1 MRTQEDVEK
10 LLDRLESFFN
20 EYDAGIDEFNR
31 NEFHKRNGE
40 KLGKYADIMKKLNG
54 KDFDIFK
61 ESFDEYN
68 RDFKDMEEDAYIAK
82 LTAVLDEQLKDLKDA
97 LGVSEV
103 EVKSDENGTE
113 IEAKDESEEAKE
125 ETKED
130 EDKAEETEEEK
141 KAEETEEETE
151 DKAEETEEE
160 ELDRIAKSI
169 KKPF

>member
-31 NEFHKRNGE
+31 NEYHKRNGE
-40 KLGKYADIMKKLNG
+40 KLGKYEDIMKKLNG

-113 IEAKDESEEAKE
+113 IEAKDESETEEKE
-125 ETKED
+125 EAEI
-130 EDKAEETEEEK
+130 EEKAEE
-141 KAEETEEETE
+141 AE
-151 DKAEETEEE
+151 DAEVDDVETEEE

>member
-10 LLDRLESFFN
+10 LLDRLESFFK

-31 NEFHKRNGE
+31 NEYHKRNEG

-54 KDFDIFK
+54 KDFDIFN

-68 RDFKDMEEDAYIAK
+68 KDFKDMEEDAYIAK

-113 IEAKDESEEAKE
+113 IEAKDEDTETEEKE
-125 ETKED
+125 ETEIKD
-130 EDKAEETEEEK
+130 EEK
-141 KAEETEEETE
+141 DEADE
-151 DKAEETEEE
+151 EETEEE

>member
-20 EYDAGIDEFNR
+20 EYDASIDEFNR
-31 NEFHKRNGE
+31 NEYHKRNGE
-40 KLGKYADIMKKLNG
+40 KLGKYEDIMKKLNG

-68 RDFKDMEEDAYIAK
+68 RDFKDMEESSYIAK

-113 IEAKDESEEAKE
+113 IEAKDESETEKAETE
-125 ETKED
+125 EK
-130 EDKAEETEEEK
+130 EDKAVDD
-141 KAEETEEETE
+141 AEV
-151 DKAEETEEE
+151 DDAETEEE

>member
-10 LLDRLESFFN
+10 LLDRLESFFK

-31 NEFHKRNGE
+31 NEYHKRNEG

-68 RDFKDMEEDAYIAK
+68 TDFKDMDEEAYIAK

-113 IEAKDESEEAKE
+113 IEAKDE
-125 ETKED
+125 ET
-130 EDKAEETEEEK
+130 ETEEKEEK
-141 KAEETEEETE
+141 SETEKDDEEV
-151 DKAEETEEE
+151 DDAETEEE

>member
-31 NEFHKRNGE
+31 NEYHKRNGE
-40 KLGKYADIMKKLNG
+40 KLGKYEDIMKKLNG

-68 RDFKDMEEDAYIAK
+68 RDFKDMDEDAYIAK

-113 IEAKDESEEAKE
+113 IEAKDESEKE
-125 ETKED
+125 ETETEEKED
-130 EDKAEETEEEK
+130 EEVDDA
-141 KAEETEEETE
+141 
-151 DKAEETEEE
+151 ETEEE

>member
-10 LLDRLESFFN
+10 LLDRLESFFK

-31 NEFHKRNGE
+31 NEYHKRNE
-40 KLGKYADIMKKLNG
+40 CKLGKYADIMKKLNG
-54 KDFDIFK
+54 EDFDIFK

-68 RDFKDMEEDAYIAK
+68 KDFKDMEEDAYIAK

-113 IEAKDESEEAKE
+113 IEAKDE
-125 ETKED
+125 ET
-130 EDKAEETEEEK
+130 ETEEKEDAEIKDEEK
-141 KAEETEEETE
+141 EEA
-151 DKAEETEEE
+151 DDEETEEE

>member
-10 LLDRLESFFN
+10 LLDRLESFFK
-20 EYDAGIDEFNR
+20 EYDSSIDEYNR
-31 NEFHKRNGE
+31 NSYRERNKD
-40 KLGKYADIMKKLNG
+40 KLGKYEDIMKKLNG
-54 KDFDIFK
+54 KDFDIFN
-61 ESFDEYN
+61 ESFDEYSK
-68 RDFKDMEEDAYIAK
+68 DFSSLDESSYIAK

-113 IEAKDESEEAKE
+113 IEAKDESEKE
-125 ETKED
+125 ED
-130 EDKAEETEEEK
+130 ENAKDKPEETETDDDEES
-141 KAEETEEETE
+141 
-151 DKAEETEEE
+151 EEE

>member
-31 NEFHKRNGE
+31 NEYHKRNEG

-54 KDFDIFK
+54 KDFDIFN
-61 ESFDEYN
+61 ESFNEYN
-68 RDFKDMEEDAYIAK
+68 TDFKDMDEDAYIAK
-82 LTAVLDEQLKDLKDA
+82 LTTVLDEQLKDLKDA

-103 EVKSDENGTE
+103 EVKSDENSTE
-113 IEAKDESEEAKE
+113 IEVKNEETEADEKEDEAKDE
-125 ETKED
+125 
-130 EDKAEETEEEK
+130 ETEE
-141 KAEETEEETE
+141 A
-151 DKAEETEEE
+151 

>member
-31 NEFHKRNGE
+31 NEYHKRNGE
-40 KLGKYADIMKKLNG
+40 KLGKYEDIMKKLNG

-68 RDFKDMEEDAYIAK
+68 RDFKDMDEDAYIAK

-113 IEAKDESEEAKE
+113 IEAKDEP
-125 ETKED
+125 
-130 EDKAEETEEEK
+130 ETEEAEDEEK
-141 KAEETEEETE
+141 NDTEVDDEES
-151 DKAEETEEE
+151 EEE

>member
-31 NEFHKRNGE
+31 NEYHKRNGE
-40 KLGKYADIMKKLNG
+40 KLGKYEDIMKKLNG

-68 RDFKDMEEDAYIAK
+68 RDFKDMDEDAYIAK

-113 IEAKDESEEAKE
+113 IEAKDESEKE
-125 ETKED
+125 EVED
-130 EDKAEETEEEK
+130 EEKDDAELDD
-141 KAEETEEETE
+141 A
-151 DKAEETEEE
+151 ETEEE

>member
-31 NEFHKRNGE
+31 NEYHKRNEG

-68 RDFKDMEEDAYIAK
+68 TDFKDMEEDAYIAK

-113 IEAKDESEEAKE
+113 IEAKDETETDENKTEEKETEKE
-125 ETKED
+125 EKDD
-130 EDKAEETEEEK
+130 EEVDDA
-141 KAEETEEETE
+141 
-151 DKAEETEEE
+151 ETEEE

>member
-10 LLDRLESFFN
+10 LLDRLESFFK

-31 NEFHKRNGE
+31 NEYHKRNEG

-68 RDFKDMEEDAYIAK
+68 EDFKDMDEEAYIAK

-113 IEAKDESEEAKE
+113 IEAKDESEKE
-125 ETKED
+125 E
-130 EDKAEETEEEK
+130 AEEKETEEKEE
-141 KAEETEEETE
+141 AEEKE
-151 DKAEETEEE
+151 DGEETEEE

>member
-10 LLDRLESFFN
+10 LLDRLESFFK

-40 KLGKYADIMKKLNG
+40 KLGKYEDIMKKLNG

-68 RDFKDMEEDAYIAK
+68 RDFKDMDEDAYIVK

-113 IEAKDESEEAKE
+113 IEAKDETKTETEE
-125 ETKED
+125 KED
-130 EDKAEETEEEK
+130 EEKEDEEK
-141 KAEETEEETE
+141 EDEEV
-151 DKAEETEEE
+151 DNAETEEE

>member
-10 LLDRLESFFN
+10 LLDRLESFFK

-31 NEFHKRNGE
+31 NEYHKRNEG

-54 KDFDIFK
+54 KDFDIFN
-61 ESFDEYN
+61 ESFNEYN
-68 RDFKDMEEDAYIAK
+68 TDFKDMDEEAYIAK
-82 LTAVLDEQLKDLKDA
+82 LTAVLDEQRKDLKDA

-113 IEAKDESEEAKE
+113 IEAKDET
-125 ETKED
+125 ETD
-130 EDKAEETEEEK
+130 ENKAEETETETDEK
-141 KAEETEEETE
+141 E
-151 DKAEETEEE
+151 DQAKDEETEEE

>member
-20 EYDAGIDEFNR
+20 EYDAGVDEFNR
-31 NEFHKRNGE
+31 NEYHKRNEG

-54 KDFDIFK
+54 KDFDIFN
-61 ESFDEYN
+61 ESFNEYN
-68 RDFKDMEEDAYIAK
+68 TDFKDMEEDAYIAK
-82 LTAVLDEQLKDLKDA
+82 LTTVLDEQLKDLKDA

-113 IEAKDESEEAKE
+113 IEAKNE
-125 ETKED
+125 ETETDEKED
-130 EDKAEETEEEK
+130 EAKTEEADEAK
-141 KAEETEEETE
+141 DA
-151 DKAEETEEE
+151 ETEEE

>member
-10 LLDRLESFFN
+10 LLDRLESFFK

-31 NEFHKRNGE
+31 NEYHKRNEG

-54 KDFDIFK
+54 KDFDIFN

-68 RDFKDMEEDAYIAK
+68 KDFKDMEEDAYIAK

-113 IEAKDESEEAKE
+113 IEAKDKETKTEEKE
-125 ETKED
+125 EDT
-130 EDKAEETEEEK
+130 ETEEKDE
-141 KAEETEEETE
+141 ADE
-151 DKAEETEEE
+151 EETEEE

>member
-10 LLDRLESFFN
+10 LLDRLESFFK

-31 NEFHKRNGE
+31 NEYHKRNEG

-68 RDFKDMEEDAYIAK
+68 KDFKDMEEDAYIAK

-113 IEAKDESEEAKE
+113 IEAKDE
-125 ETKED
+125 ET
-130 EDKAEETEEEK
+130 ETEEK
-141 KAEETEEETE
+141 EEDTEEKDEA
-151 DKAEETEEE
+151 DDEETEEE

>member
-10 LLDRLESFFN
+10 LLDRLESFFK

-31 NEFHKRNGE
+31 NEYHKRNGE
-40 KLGKYADIMKKLNG
+40 KLGKYEDIMKKLNG

-113 IEAKDESEEAKE
+113 IEAKE
-125 ETKED
+125 ETEETED
-130 EDKAEETEEEK
+130 EDKAEETET
-141 KAEETEEETE
+141 EETEE
-151 DKAEETEEE
+151 KAEETEEE

>member
-20 EYDAGIDEFNR
+20 EYDAGVDEFNR
-31 NEFHKRNGE
+31 AEYHKRNEG

-54 KDFDIFK
+54 KDFDIFN
-61 ESFDEYN
+61 ESFNEYN
-68 RDFKDMEEDAYIAK
+68 TDFKDMEEDAYIAK
-82 LTAVLDEQLKDLKDA
+82 LTTVLDEQLKDLKDA

-113 IEAKDESEEAKE
+113 IEAKNAETEAEE
-125 ETKED
+125 KED
-130 EDKAEETEEEK
+130 EVK
-141 KAEETEEETE
+141 EEETDE
-151 DKAEETEEE
+151 AKDEETEEE

>member
-31 NEFHKRNGE
+31 NEYHKRNGE
-40 KLGKYADIMKKLNG
+40 KLGKYEDIMKKLNG

-103 EVKSDENGTE
+103 EVKSDESGTE
-113 IEAKDESEEAKE
+113 IEAKDE
-125 ETKED
+125 ET
-130 EDKAEETEEEK
+130 ETEEKEESIKDDEEK
-141 KAEETEEETE
+141 DDEEET
-151 DKAEETEEE
+151 DAETEEE

>member
-10 LLDRLESFFN
+10 LLDRLESFFK

-31 NEFHKRNGE
+31 NEYHKRNEG

-68 RDFKDMEEDAYIAK
+68 KDFKDMEEDAYIAK

-113 IEAKDESEEAKE
+113 IEAKDE
-125 ETKED
+125 ET
-130 EDKAEETEEEK
+130 ETEEKEDAEIKDEEK
-141 KAEETEEETE
+141 EEADE
-151 DKAEETEEE
+151 EETEEE

>member
-10 LLDRLESFFN
+10 LLDRLESFFK

-31 NEFHKRNGE
+31 NEYHKRNEG

-68 RDFKDMEEDAYIAK
+68 KDFKDMEEDAYIAK

-113 IEAKDESEEAKE
+113 IEAKDE
-125 ETKED
+125 ET
-130 EDKAEETEEEK
+130 ETEEKEDTEIKDEEK
-141 KAEETEEETE
+141 DEADE
-151 DKAEETEEE
+151 EETEEE

>member
-10 LLDRLESFFN
+10 LLDRLESFFK

-31 NEFHKRNGE
+31 NEYHKRNGE
-40 KLGKYADIMKKLNG
+40 KLGKYEDIMKKLNG

-68 RDFKDMEEDAYIAK
+68 RDFKDMDEDAYIAK
-82 LTAVLDEQLKDLKDA
+82 LTSVLDEQLKDLKDA

-113 IEAKDESEEAKE
+113 IEAK
-125 ETKED
+125 ED
-130 EDKAEETEEEK
+130 ETEK
-141 KAEETEEETE
+141 EEETE
-151 DKAEETEEE
+151 TEKTEEAEDEEKEDETETEEE

>member
-10 LLDRLESFFN
+10 LLDRLESFFK

-31 NEFHKRNGE
+31 NEYHKRNEG

-54 KDFDIFK
+54 KDFDIFN

-68 RDFKDMEEDAYIAK
+68 KDFKDMEEDAYIAK

-113 IEAKDESEEAKE
+113 IEAKDEDTETEEKE
-125 ETKED
+125 ETEIKD
-130 EDKAEETEEEK
+130 EEK
-141 KAEETEEETE
+141 DEA
-151 DKAEETEEE
+151 DDEETEEE

>member
-1 MRTQEDVEK
+1 MRSAEEVEK
-10 LLDRLESFFN
+10 LLDRLESFFK
-20 EYDAGIDEFNR
+20 EYDANVDEYNR
-31 NEFHKRNGE
+31 NSYRERNKD
-40 KLGKYADIMKKLNG
+40 KLGKYEDIMKKLNG

-61 ESFDEYN
+61 ESFDEYSK
-68 RDFKDMEEDAYIAK
+68 DFSSLDESSYIAK

-113 IEAKDESEEAKE
+113 IEAKDE
-125 ETKED
+125 T
-130 EDKAEETEEEK
+130 ETEEK
-141 KAEETEEETE
+141 KEPIKDENAKDKPEETDEA
-151 DKAEETEEE
+151 DDEETEEE

>member
-31 NEFHKRNGE
+31 NEYHERNEG

-68 RDFKDMEEDAYIAK
+68 EDFKDMDEDAYIAK

-113 IEAKDESEEAKE
+113 IEAKDEETETEEK
-125 ETKED
+125 
-130 EDKAEETEEEK
+130 EETEE
-141 KAEETEEETE
+141 TEENTETDE
-151 DKAEETEEE
+151 ADDEETEEE

>member
-31 NEFHKRNGE
+31 NEYHKRNGE

-113 IEAKDESEEAKE
+113 IEAKDE
-125 ETKED
+125 ET
-130 EDKAEETEEEK
+130 ETEEKEESIK
-141 KAEETEEETE
+141 DENAKDKPEETDESDE
-151 DKAEETEEE
+151 EETEEE

>member
-10 LLDRLESFFN
+10 LLDRLESFFK

-31 NEFHKRNGE
+31 NEYHKRNEG

-54 KDFDIFK
+54 KDFDIFN

-68 RDFKDMEEDAYIAK
+68 KDFKDMEEDAYIAK

-113 IEAKDESEEAKE
+113 IEAKDE
-125 ETKED
+125 ET
-130 EDKAEETEEEK
+130 ETEEK
-141 KAEETEEETE
+141 EEETE
-151 DKAEETEEE
+151 TEEKEEADNEETE
-160 ELDRIAKSI
+160 AKPSSKTTGQQLV
-169 KKPF
+169 KKIQVLTRL

>member
-10 LLDRLESFFN
+10 LLDRLESFFK

-31 NEFHKRNGE
+31 NEYHKRNEG

-54 KDFDIFK
+54 KDFDIFN

-68 RDFKDMEEDAYIAK
+68 KDFKDMEEDAYIAK

-113 IEAKDESEEAKE
+113 IEAKDED
-125 ETKED
+125 T
-130 EDKAEETEEEK
+130 ETEEKEDTEIKDEEK
-141 KAEETEEETE
+141 DEA
-151 DKAEETEEE
+151 DDEETEEE

>member
-31 NEFHKRNGE
+31 KEYHKRNEG

-68 RDFKDMEEDAYIAK
+68 TDFKDMDEEAYIAK

-113 IEAKDESEEAKE
+113 IEAKEET
-125 ETKED
+125 ETKE
-130 EDKAEETEEEK
+130 TEEK
-141 KAEETEEETE
+141 E
-151 DKAEETEEE
+151 DGEETEEE

>member
-31 NEFHKRNGE
+31 NEYHKRNEG

-68 RDFKDMEEDAYIAK
+68 TDFKDMEEDAYIAK

-113 IEAKDESEEAKE
+113 IEAKDEKA
-125 ETKED
+125 ETDEKED
-130 EDKAEETEEEK
+130 ETKDEETDEAK
-141 KAEETEEETE
+141 
-151 DKAEETEEE
+151 DEETEEE

>member
-31 NEFHKRNGE
+31 NEYHKRNGE
-40 KLGKYADIMKKLNG
+40 KLGKYEDIMKKLNG

-68 RDFKDMEEDAYIAK
+68 RDFKDMDEDAYIAK

-113 IEAKDESEEAKE
+113 IEAKDE
-125 ETKED
+125 TK
-130 EDKAEETEEEK
+130 KEETEEAEDEEK
-141 KAEETEEETE
+141 DDEEV
-151 DKAEETEEE
+151 DDAETEEE

>member
-10 LLDRLESFFN
+10 LLDRLESFFK

-31 NEFHKRNGE
+31 NEYHKRNEG

-54 KDFDIFK
+54 ENFDIFN

-68 RDFKDMEEDAYIAK
+68 KDFKDLDESSYIAK

-113 IEAKDESEEAKE
+113 IEAKDE
-125 ETKED
+125 ET
-130 EDKAEETEEEK
+130 ETEEKEESK
-141 KAEETEEETE
+141 EDTEAETDE
-151 DKAEETEEE
+151 DGEEETEEE

>member
-10 LLDRLESFFN
+10 LLDRLESFFK

-31 NEFHKRNGE
+31 NEYHKRNEG

-68 RDFKDMEEDAYIAK
+68 TDFKDMDEEAYIAK

-113 IEAKDESEEAKE
+113 IEAKDEEAETKEKETEEKE
-125 ETKED
+125 ETD
-130 EDKAEETEEEK
+130 ETDET
-141 KAEETEEETE
+141 
-151 DKAEETEEE
+151 DETEEE

>member
-31 NEFHKRNGE
+31 NEYHKRNEG

-54 KDFDIFK
+54 KDFDIFN

-68 RDFKDMEEDAYIAK
+68 KDFKDMDEEAYIAK

-113 IEAKDESEEAKE
+113 IEAKDE
-125 ETKED
+125 ET
-130 EDKAEETEEEK
+130 ETEEKEEK
-141 KAEETEEETE
+141 EEDTETNEADE
-151 DKAEETEEE
+151 EETEEE

>member
-31 NEFHKRNGE
+31 NEYHKRNEG

-68 RDFKDMEEDAYIAK
+68 TDFKDMDEEAYIAK

-113 IEAKDESEEAKE
+113 IEAKEET
-125 ETKED
+125 ETKE
-130 EDKAEETEEEK
+130 TEEK
-141 KAEETEEETE
+141 E
-151 DKAEETEEE
+151 DGEETEEE

>member
-31 NEFHKRNGE
+31 NEYHKRNGE
-40 KLGKYADIMKKLNG
+40 KLGKYEDIMKKLNG

-68 RDFKDMEEDAYIAK
+68 RDFKDMDEDAYIAK

-113 IEAKDESEEAKE
+113 IEAKDEL
-125 ETKED
+125 
-130 EDKAEETEEEK
+130 EK
-141 KAEETEEETE
+141 EETE
-151 DKAEETEEE
+151 DEEKDDEEVDDAETEEE

>member
-10 LLDRLESFFN
+10 LLDRLESFFK
-20 EYDAGIDEFNR
+20 EYDASIDEFNR
-31 NEFHKRNGE
+31 NEYHKRNEG

-68 RDFKDMEEDAYIAK
+68 TDFKDMDEDAYIAK

-113 IEAKDESEEAKE
+113 IEAKDESEKE
-125 ETKED
+125 EED
-130 EDKAEETEEEK
+130 EKKDDEEK
-141 KAEETEEETE
+141 DDTEV
-151 DKAEETEEE
+151 DDEETEEE